1 MKQPAKAANCWVSSH
16 PRTEDDLSGGLKNP
30 RFFYGLVNGCNP
42 TLERSGACAVAAPLT
57 PQVVWSPEP
66 VVSPERRQKLAQLL
80 VRKAA
85 AVESIN
91 QEHRAYFFRRQAD
104 EPVVISNERMR
115 EMLDELF
122 D

>member
-1 MKQPAKAANCWVSSH
+1 MVAVPTGPQPVASH
-16 PRTEDDLSGGLKNP
+16 R
-30 RFFYGLVNGCNP
+30 
-42 TLERSGACAVAAPLT
+42 
-57 PQVVWSPEP
+57 P

-85 AVESIN
+85 AVESIS
-91 QEHRAYFFRRQAD
+91 QEHRAYFFRRQAG
-104 EPVVISNERMR
+104 EPMVISNERMR

>member
-1 MKQPAKAANCWVSSH
+1 M
-16 PRTEDDLSGGLKNP
+16 
-30 RFFYGLVNGCNP
+30 
-42 TLERSGACAVAAPLT
+42 
-57 PQVVWSPEP
+57 
-66 VVSPERRQKLAQLL
+66 SPERRQKLAQLL

-91 QEHRAYFFRRQAD
+91 QEHRAYFFRRLAG
-104 EPVVISNERMR
+104 EPMVISNERMR

>member
-1 MKQPAKAANCWVSSH
+1 M
-16 PRTEDDLSGGLKNP
+16 
-30 RFFYGLVNGCNP
+30 NGCNP
-42 TLERSGACAVAAPLT
+42 TLERTGACGVAVPSG
-57 PQVVWSPEP
+57 QHVVGSHRP
-66 VVSPERRQKLAQLL
+66 VVSHERRQKLAQLL

-91 QEHRAYFFRRQAD
+91 QEHRAYFFRRQVG
-104 EPVVISNERMR
+104 EPAVISNERMR

>member
-1 MKQPAKAANCWVSSH
+1 
-16 PRTEDDLSGGLKNP
+16 
-30 RFFYGLVNGCNP
+30 VNGCNP
-42 TLERSGACAVAAPLT
+42 TLERTGACAGARPSGQHVGE
-57 PQVVWSPEP
+57 SHRP

-91 QEHRAYFFRRQAD
+91 QEHRAYFFRRQAG
-104 EPVVISNERMR
+104 EPMVISNERMR

>member
-1 MKQPAKAANCWVSSH
+1 ML
-16 PRTEDDLSGGLKNP
+16 RTGLGAVTSQKRRRP
-30 RFFYGLVNGCNP
+30 ERGPKEPSLFYELVNGYNP
-42 TLERSGACAVAAPLT
+42 TLERTGACAAARPSG
-57 PQVVWSPEP
+57 QHVGKSHRP
-66 VVSPERRQKLAQLL
+66 VVSLERRQKLAQLL

-91 QEHRAYFFRRQAD
+91 QEHRAYFFRRQAGA
-104 EPVVISNERMR
+104 PMVVSNERMR

>member
-1 MKQPAKAANCWVSSH
+1 ML
-16 PRTEDDLSGGLKNP
+16 RTGLGLVTPQNRRRPKRGP
-30 RFFYGLVNGCNP
+30 EEPSLFYGLVNGCNP
-42 TLERSGACAVAAPLT
+42 TLERTGACAGAGPSGQHVGE
-57 PQVVWSPEP
+57 SHRP

-91 QEHRAYFFRRQAD
+91 QEHRAYFFRRQAC
-104 EPVVISNERMR
+104 EPMVISNERMR
-115 EMLDELF
+115 EMLDEVF

>member
-1 MKQPAKAANCWVSSH
+1 MLSH
-16 PRTEDDLSGGLKNP
+16 PRTEDDLSGGPEEPSL
-30 RFFYGLVNGCNP
+30 FYGRLNGCNSN
-42 TLERSGACAVAAPLT
+42 LERTRDCAVAISLA

-91 QEHRAYFFRRQAD
+91 QEHRAYFFRRQAV

-115 EMLDELF
+115 EMLNELF

>member
-1 MKQPAKAANCWVSSH
+1 M
-16 PRTEDDLSGGLKNP
+16 
-30 RFFYGLVNGCNP
+30 NGCNP
-42 TLERSGACAVAAPLT
+42 TLERTEARDVAVPSG
-57 PQVVWSPEP
+57 QHVVGSHRP
-66 VVSPERRQKLAQLL
+66 VVSHERRQKLAQLL

-91 QEHRAYFFRRQAD
+91 QEHRAYFFRRQAG
-104 EPVVISNERMR
+104 EPMVISNERMR

>member
-1 MKQPAKAANCWVSSH
+1 M
-16 PRTEDDLSGGLKNP
+16 
-30 RFFYGLVNGCNP
+30 
-42 TLERSGACAVAAPLT
+42 
-57 PQVVWSPEP
+57 
-66 VVSPERRQKLAQLL
+66 SPERRQKLAQLL

-91 QEHRAYFFRRQAD
+91 QEQQAYFFRRHAG
-104 EPVVISNERMR
+104 EPMVISSERMR

>member
-1 MKQPAKAANCWVSSH
+1 M
-16 PRTEDDLSGGLKNP
+16 
-30 RFFYGLVNGCNP
+30 
-42 TLERSGACAVAAPLT
+42 
-57 PQVVWSPEP
+57 WSPEP

-91 QEHRAYFFRRQAD
+91 QEHRAYFFRRQAV
-104 EPVVISNERMR
+104 EPVIISKKRMR
-115 EMLDELF
+115 QMLDELF

>member
-1 MKQPAKAANCWVSSH
+1 M
-16 PRTEDDLSGGLKNP
+16 
-30 RFFYGLVNGCNP
+30 
-42 TLERSGACAVAAPLT
+42 
-57 PQVVWSPEP
+57 SPK
-66 VVSPERRQKLAQLL
+66 RRQRLAQLL

-91 QEHRAYFFRRQAD
+91 QEHLAYFFRRQAV
-104 EPVVISNERMR
+104 EPVIISKKCTR

>member
-1 MKQPAKAANCWVSSH
+1 M
-16 PRTEDDLSGGLKNP
+16 
-30 RFFYGLVNGCNP
+30 
-42 TLERSGACAVAAPLT
+42 
-57 PQVVWSPEP
+57 
-66 VVSPERRQKLAQLL
+66 SPERRQKLAQLL

-91 QEHRAYFFRRQAD
+91 QEHRAYFFRRQAGG
-104 EPVVISNERMR
+104 PMVISNERMR

>member
-1 MKQPAKAANCWVSSH
+1 MKRYNS
-16 PRTEDDLSGGLKNP
+16 
-30 RFFYGLVNGCNP
+30 
-42 TLERSGACAVAAPLT
+42 TLERRGACVDVLQAANSLVKT
-57 PQVVWSPEP
+57 TCV

-85 AVESIN
+85 AVESIS
-91 QEHRAYFFRRQAD
+91 QEHRAYFFRRQAG

>member
-1 MKQPAKAANCWVSSH
+1 MKRYNS
-16 PRTEDDLSGGLKNP
+16 
-30 RFFYGLVNGCNP
+30 
-42 TLERSGACAVAAPLT
+42 TLERRGACVDAVPAADSLVKT
-57 PQVVWSPEP
+57 TCV

-85 AVESIN
+85 AVESIS
-91 QEHRAYFFRRQAD
+91 QEHRAYFFRRQAGD
-104 EPVVISNERMR
+104 PVVISNERMR

>member
-1 MKQPAKAANCWVSSH
+1 MRVRGHQANTLVKA
-16 PRTEDDLSGGLKNP
+16 TGLLCP
-30 RFFYGLVNGCNP
+30 
-42 TLERSGACAVAAPLT
+42 
-57 PQVVWSPEP
+57 
-66 VVSPERRQKLAQLL
+66 PERRQKLAQLL

-91 QEHRAYFFRRQAD
+91 QEHRAYFFRRQAG
-104 EPVVISNERMR
+104 EPMVISNERMR